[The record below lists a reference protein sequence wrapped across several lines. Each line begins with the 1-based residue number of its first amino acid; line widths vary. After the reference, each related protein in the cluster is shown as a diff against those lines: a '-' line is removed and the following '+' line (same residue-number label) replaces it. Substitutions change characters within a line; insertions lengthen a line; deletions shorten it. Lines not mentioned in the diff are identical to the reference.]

1 MNHQIKSL
9 TQSNDNENLYKQYIT
24 DIPTENMNNNNNTV
38 NYNSNE
44 YTNISQPNNQNKK
57 MPIKNKINS
66 NNNNNANY
74 SKILKMFDEEKKKS
88 TELQSKINSLQFQI
102 SSKNQ
107 EIQTLNNKISL
118 LIKKSEEINKVNNS
132 LNENNNIFYQNFLS
146 IIDSFKSSKNFGN
159 IHLPNYS
166 KDDEQVKK
174 NKDIL
179 YTIEVLINLVIEMSQ
194 NTDNN
199 IFQFNELKDKIELV
213 NKKYNENKNEKNNK
227 MLEMKKQIIKINNI
241 LDQNMDFLNEIRNE
255 NMILKQRNLNLEK
268 NINLISKSNESFRKN
283 NYLTMR
289 LYNKNLSQNFNDK
302 NNISS
307 PSIKTNKTKNDLLI
321 EEFYE
326 KENKIES
333 LHNLA
338 NKIFD
343 DSKIIN
349 NNKEENKENLDE
361 HTINI
366 LENKNE
372 MKNNNFDKLL

>member
-66 NNNNNANY
+66 NNSNNANY